1 MRDPRERLRD
11 ILDAIDAIERYR
23 DRDKVEFERN
33 ELLQVWFLHQLQII
47 GEAAR
52 ALPEETRALAP
63 DIPWLK
69 IIGMRNIL
77 VHGYFGIDTDVVWD
91 TVTQDIPVL
100 KPAVERLL
108 QRLEKGTHHLSDEES
123 G

>member
-1 MRDPRERLRD
+1 MRSPQERLRD

-23 DRDKVEFERN
+23 DRDKAEFEQN
-33 ELLQVWFLHQLQII
+33 ELLQVWFVHQLQII

-52 ALPEETRALAP
+52 TLPDEVRALAP

-91 TVTQDIPVL
+91 TVSRDIPAL
-100 KPAVERLL
+100 KPAIEQLL
-108 QRLEKGTHHLSDEES
+108 QRLEEETRHS
-123 G
+123 L

>member
-1 MRDPRERLRD
+1 M
-11 ILDAIDAIERYR
+11 
-23 DRDKVEFERN
+23 
-33 ELLQVWFLHQLQII
+33 QVWFLHQLQII

-91 TVTQDIPVL
+91 TVTQDIPAL

-108 QRLEKGTHHLSDEES
+108 QRLEEGTDYLSDEES

>member
-1 MRDPRERLRD
+1 MRDPRERIRD
-11 ILDAIDAIERYR
+11 ILDAMDAIERYR
-23 DRDKVEFERN
+23 DRDKVEFEQN
-33 ELLQVWFLHQLQII
+33 ELLQVWFVHQLQII

-52 ALPEETRALAP
+52 ALPEEVRALAP

-77 VHGYFGIDTDVVWD
+77 VHGYFGIDTAVVWD
-91 TVTQDIPVL
+91 TVNQDIPAL

-108 QRLEKGTHHLSDEES
+108 QRLEKGNRDLSDGES

>member
-91 TVTQDIPVL
+91 TVTQDIPAL

-108 QRLEKGTHHLSDEES
+108 QRLEEGTDYLSDEES

>member
-23 DRDKVEFERN
+23 DRDKVEFEQN
-33 ELLQVWFLHQLQII
+33 ELLQVWFVHQLQII

-52 ALPEETRALAP
+52 TLPEETRALAP

-77 VHGYFGIDTDVVWD
+77 VHGYFGIDTEVVWD
-91 TVTQDIPVL
+91 TVTQDIPAL

-108 QRLEKGTHHLSDEES
+108 QRLEEGTDYLSDEES